1 MSKIMRLVYAEAR
14 AAREAAAKPPE
25 RRIRGAKIPARF
37 MLEQWSLPVS
47 DPIASARSTLEWWAT
62 RLAQAR
68 EHLGS
73 KTRMQ
78 SPGRSPRMDE

>member
-1 MSKIMRLVYAEAR
+1 MSKIMRVMYAEAR
-14 AAREAAAKPPE
+14 VAREAAAKPSE
-25 RRIRGAKIPARF
+25 RRIRDAQIPASF

-47 DPIASARSTLEWWAT
+47 DPIASARATLEWWTT